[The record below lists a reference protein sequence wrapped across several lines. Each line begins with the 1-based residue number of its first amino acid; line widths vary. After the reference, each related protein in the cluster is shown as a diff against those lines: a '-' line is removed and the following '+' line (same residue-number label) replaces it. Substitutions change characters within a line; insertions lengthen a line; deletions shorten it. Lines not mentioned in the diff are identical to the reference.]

1 MPEKRMLIVPA
12 ELVRKIDENRGDMS
26 QGDFIEF
33 LIDSQISDKAKTPA
47 ETKRFATK
55 DELRF
60 FEEDI
65 KQLLKSF
72 LDFFVSYGL
81 ELGKQ
86 SPQSELEELTSKL
99 HELEGGLG
107 AEVKKEEIKEGKIK
121 WK

>member
-12 ELVRKIDENRGDMS
+12 ELVRRIEENRGDMT
-26 QGDFIEF
+26 QAEFLEF
-33 LIDSQISDKAKTPA
+33 LIDGQLTEKVKETT
-47 ETKRFATK
+47 ETKKYATRE
-55 DELRF
+55 ELHL
-60 FEEDI
+60 FEDDI

-86 SPQSELEELTSKL
+86 SPQAEFEELSTKL
-99 HELEGGLG
+99 HQLENDL
-107 AEVKKEEIKEGKIK
+107 ATEGKKGEARIK